1 MYAFFICFSSVFYL
15 SALEFL
21 LTAASKSAKKV
32 KKHIKGLYFLN
43 KAEYICPNSS

>member
-1 MYAFFICFSSVFYL
+1 MYAFFICFSSIFWL
-15 SALEFL
+15 LLFWFL